1 MPDIKSN
8 EREFMSQVT
17 FWLNEFLKEGSYPF
31 EVASSEPSVKVSE
44 KKTKFPDIQIEGCVI

>member
-17 FWLNEFLKEGSYPF
+17 SWLNEFLKEGSYPF
-31 EVASSEPSVKVSE
+31 EVVSSDPSLKVEE
-44 KKTKFPDIQIEGCVI
+44 KKQNSLMFRYG

>member
-17 FWLNEFLKEGSYPF
+17 SWLNEFLKAGSYPF
-31 EVASSEPSVKVSE
+31 EVASSDPSIKVE
-44 KKTKFPDIQIEGCVI
+44 KKTKFPDIQIWLI